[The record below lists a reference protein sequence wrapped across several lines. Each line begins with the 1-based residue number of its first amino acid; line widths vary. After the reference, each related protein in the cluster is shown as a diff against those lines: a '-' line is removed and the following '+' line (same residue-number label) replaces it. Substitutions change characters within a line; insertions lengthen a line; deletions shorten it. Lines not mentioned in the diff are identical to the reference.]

1 MELDFANGLLSA
13 LGLSYS
19 DPHVIFKVEPWFGLL
34 RQVIGCRSLVAGHW
48 LPVRPA
54 CSQFSYCHRAVMP
67 DHRIAGAINSI
78 ASKADRSGIRFS
90 MTCS

>member
-1 MELDFANGLLSA
+1 MELDFAKGLLFA

-19 DPHVIFKVEPWFGLL
+19 DPHVIFQGGPWFGLL

-54 CSQFSYCHRAVMP
+54 CRLFSFSHRAVMP
-67 DHRIAGAINSI
+67 DH
-78 ASKADRSGIRFS
+78 
-90 MTCS
+90 